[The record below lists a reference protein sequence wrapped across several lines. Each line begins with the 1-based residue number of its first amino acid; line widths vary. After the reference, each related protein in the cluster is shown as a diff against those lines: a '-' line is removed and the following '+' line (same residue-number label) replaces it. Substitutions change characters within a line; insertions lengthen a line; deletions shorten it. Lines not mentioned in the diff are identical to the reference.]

1 MRFLDDWLKALRHLI
16 RTACRVF
23 LDFLSLLAL
32 AFRSR
37 SAVEAENLFL
47 RKQLALFQERKTK
60 PHRADDSTRWLM
72 SFVSRWF
79 DWRNALVAVKPETLI
94 RWHRKG
100 FRLFWRWKSCPTGRP
115 RLPKDLQALIRQM
128 ARENPTWGERH
139 IANELKLKL
148 GIRVSPRTVGKY
160 LAQGPRRQPDP
171 GQRWL
176 TFVRNHAQ
184 AIVACDFFVV
194 VTARFRI
201 LYVFVLME
209 LGRRRIL
216 HVNVTD
222 HPSAEWTQQQLREA
236 LPGDHP
242 FRFLIHDRDSIF
254 SQELDEAVAAM
265 GVRVLRTPFR
275 APQANARCER
285 VIGTIRREC
294 LDFLIPLGQR
304 HLKDILNRWVRH
316 YNHGRVHMTLGP
328 GIPAPLH
335 PSPPRSDHRHHI
347 PRGHRVHCK
356 PVLGGLHHE
365 YWLEK
370 IAA

>member
-1 MRFLDDWLKALRHLI
+1 MFLDS
-16 RTACRVF
+16 
-23 LDFLSLLAL
+23 LSLLTL

-60 PHRADDSTRWLM
+60 PRRADDSTRWLM

-79 DWRNALVAVKPETLI
+79 DWRNALVVVKPETLI

-100 FRLFWRWKSCPTGRP
+100 FRLFWRWKVPPDGTASSAERSPSVDPSNGLREPDLGRETH
-115 RLPKDLQALIRQM
+115 RQRVETE
-128 ARENPTWGERH
+128 A
-139 IANELKLKL
+139 

-160 LAQGPRRQPDP
+160 RAQGPRRQPDP
-171 GQRWL
+171 GHRWL

-194 VTARFRI
+194 VTVRFRI

-216 HVNVTD
+216 HVNVTY

-236 LPGDHP
+236 LPGDHL

-254 SQELDEAVAAM
+254 SQELGKAVADM
-265 GVRVLRTPFR
+265 GVLILRTPFR
-275 APQANARCER
+275 APQANAQCER
-285 VIGTIRREC
+285 LIGTIRREC

-304 HLKDILNRWVRH
+304 HLKNILNR
-316 YNHGRVHMTLGP
+316 
-328 GIPAPLH
+328 
-335 PSPPRSDHRHHI
+335 
-347 PRGHRVHCK
+347 
-356 PVLGGLHHE
+356 
-365 YWLEK
+365 
-370 IAA
+370 